1 MKSFVLFL
9 LSLLTVNSIEAQ
21 PVISGLVANWK
32 MNGNLSDAGG
42 NGINGTNLGA
52 TATTNKAGQV
62 NSAMNFINSSP
73 TFSTVDQF
81 GRFPINGL
89 LSFTGSQNFT
99 VSFLVNA
106 PGPLPRAVGLF
117 DNCLNYNGYGIYL
130 WQPGLP
136 TPTIQFNYKN
146 ASLAVGSFPLGTW
159 VHIAAVR
166 NNGTLSVY
174 FNGVLKASGPE
185 GTQVP
190 GYPLPGVF
198 GAMTFQGISSNN
210 AYNGLNGKL
219 DEVSVYNR
227 ALSNAEITSLA
238 SFLLPLKLG
247 DFSAV
252 KKATGTVLYWQTLS
266 ETNTKGFQIERS
278 TDGSNFTS
286 IGEVKA
292 NGNSSQPLNYQ
303 FTDASVQNTT
313 VFYRLRMEDMDGTA
327 TLSRVVTVHHNRY
340 AGQLK
345 VYPNP
350 VIDQVQFQW
359 QGQEGK
365 QVQVEILDLA
375 GRIRLTRNLLLHD
388 GTQTFSL
395 PATAL
400 ESGLYTLRV
409 KDPSGQQTSV
419 FVKK

>member
-9 LSLLTVNSIEAQ
+9 FSLLLLNTIEAQ

-32 MNGNLSDAGG
+32 MNGNFNDASG
-42 NGINGTNLGA
+42 NAINGTAFGA
-52 TATTNKAGQV
+52 TATTNKAGQA
-62 NSAMNFINSSP
+62 NSAMNFANP
-73 TFSTVDQF
+73 TATVAQYATA
-81 GRFPINGL
+81 PNNAL
-89 LSFTGSQNFT
+89 LRFTGTQNFT
-99 VSFLVNA
+99 ISFLTNISSF
-106 PGPLPRAVGLF
+106 PHYMGF
-117 DNCLNYNGYGIYL
+117 YDNNLNYGGYGV
-130 WQPGLP
+130 WVWNVPGFLELH
-136 TPTIQFNYKN
+136 FNYKN
-146 ASLAVGSFPLGTW
+146 ASLGLGPLPMGSW

-166 NNGTLSVY
+166 NNGTLSLY
-174 FNGVLKASGPE
+174 INGVLKGSVAE
-185 GTQVP
+185 GTGVP
-190 GYPLPGVF
+190 AYNFSSYF
-198 GAMTFQGISSNN
+198 GTMFFN
-210 AYNGLNGKL
+210 AQIPPPYNGLLGKL
-219 DEVSVYNR
+219 DEFSIYNR
-227 ALSNAEITSLA
+227 ALSNAEIASLS

-252 KKATGTVLYWQTLS
+252 KKSTGTVLYWQTLS
-266 ETNTKGFQIERS
+266 ETNTKSFQIERS

-292 NGNSSQPLNYQ
+292 TGNSSQPVNYQ
-303 FTDASVQNTT
+303 FTDAAPQNNT
-313 VFYRLRMEDMDGTA
+313 VFYRLRMEDLDGTA
-327 TLSRVVTVHHNRY
+327 TLSRIVTVHHNRY

-375 GRIRLTRNLLLHD
+375 GRIRLSRNLLLHD